1 MIATKL
7 KMLLWPWNR
16 LNAVPVLRAWVNR
29 KNPSTGQDSPQ
40 LNHPTMYVLVDWSSN
55 STTAA
60 KTHSIQLFL
69 IQKSKARDAKP
80 SECDAV
86 GLVGAWLWFR
96 EIDKAMESDG

>member
-1 MIATKL
+1 M
-7 KMLLWPWNR
+7 R
-16 LNAVPVLRAWVNR
+16 CRCCRAWVNR

-40 LNHPTMYVLVDWSSN
+40 LSHPTMNDLVDWSSN

-69 IQKSKARDAKP
+69 TQKSKARDAKP